1 MSNLIH
7 IVYVSC
13 SRKKLSEIELDDILS
28 EIRPKNRKNN
38 ITGLLLYNDEIF
50 IQVLEGKSEII
61 NNLYERLKND
71 DRHVNVVTILKE
83 NIKQRSFP
91 DWSMGYHKLSKE
103 ESKKLP
109 GYSNLMSANDFKECL
124 KESSAAVVELID
136 KFMMYT

>member
-1 MSNLIH
+1 MSKLIQ

-13 SRKKLSEIELDDILS
+13 SRNKLSESELDDILS
-28 EIRPKNRKNN
+28 EIRPKNRKNS

-61 NNLYERLKND
+61 NDLYERLKKD
-71 DRHVNVVTILKE
+71 DRHINIVLILKE
-83 NIKQRSFP
+83 NIKKRSFP

-103 ESKKLP
+103 ESKELP
-109 GYSNLMSANDFKECL
+109 GFSNLMSAKDFKESL
-124 KESSAAVVELID
+124 KKSSAAVVELID